1 MGPAP
6 NPKPEGVREAAMR
19 FLSMV
24 KSTENQGPAPQALQD
39 AMAKLIADS
48 LKNGSLVQTGGL
60 GASASGVRVRSA
72 GGKLTVMDGPYT
84 EAKEVVGGYA
94 VLELKSREAAIE
106 VAVAFMRLHS
116 EHWPGWE
123 GECEIRPLVFLAP

>member
-1 MGPAP
+1 MSIPSRLVRRVYGAGVGPAP

-24 KSTENQGPAPQALQD
+24 KSAENQGPAPQALQD

-60 GASASGVRVRSA
+60 GASSSGVPGRSA
-72 GGKLTVMDGPYT
+72 GGELTVMGRPDT
-84 EAKEVVGGYA
+84 EA
-94 VLELKSREAAIE
+94 
-106 VAVAFMRLHS
+106 
-116 EHWPGWE
+116 
-123 GECEIRPLVFLAP
+123 

>member
-1 MGPAP
+1 
-6 NPKPEGVREAAMR
+6 MR

-24 KSTENQGPAPQALQD
+24 KSAENQGPAPQALQD
-39 AMAKLIADS
+39 AMAKLVVDS
-48 LKNGSLVQTGGL
+48 LKDGTLVQTGGL
-60 GASASGVRVRSA
+60 GASSSGVRVRSA
-72 GGKLTVMDGPYT
+72 GGKLTVIDGPYT

-94 VLELKSREAAIE
+94 VLELKSRQEAIE